1 MMSRLYDQWLGV
13 PDQVNEE
20 EKVVTVQTYWLENCV
35 IINKIEVIFAYT
47 HQGLYITDIFTK
59 NTDSKMFQLF
69 TDIEDI
75 FKKQVCFG
83 ELQWSM
89 FII

>member
-1 MMSRLYDQWLGV
+1 MTSKLYDQWLGV
-13 PDQVNEE
+13 PEQVNEE

-69 TDIEDI
+69 TDIEE
-75 FKKQVCFG
+75 FSKNKCVLGSYSGPC
-83 ELQWSM
+83 L
-89 FII
+89 